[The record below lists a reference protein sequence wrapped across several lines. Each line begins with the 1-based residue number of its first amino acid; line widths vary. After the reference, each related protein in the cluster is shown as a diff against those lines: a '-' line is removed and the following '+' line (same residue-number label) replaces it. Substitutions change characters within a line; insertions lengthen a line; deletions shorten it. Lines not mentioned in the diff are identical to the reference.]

1 MDLSNLSIK
10 KIREL
15 IVFTALLVVALWK
28 FDVVL
33 DVLKTIG
40 QIIFPFILGGAIVFV
55 INVPMSFLEK
65 KIFENIK
72 KENKAA
78 RKLARPVS
86 LLLTIV
92 LVVGVIA
99 LVMIGVIPQLTK
111 TMGTLMINI
120 TDFIPQIKIW
130 IRDFFHDNREIM
142 KLVDQ
147 VQFNPDQAIRWG
159 ISLLGNGAGNMM
171 NTTVSAVGSVV
182 SGLATFFI
190 AFSFA
195 CYVLFQKEKLHVQI
209 RKVLFAFLPKQ
220 KADAFLKVCSLT
232 YRTFANFLTGQC
244 LEAVI
249 LGCMFVVTLSILR
262 MPYAL
267 LIGVLIAF
275 TALIPIF
282 GAFIGCAVGGFL
294 IFMVSPKQ
302 AIIFIIV
309 FLVLQQI
316 EGNLIYPHVVGESV
330 GLPSIWVLAA
340 VTIGG
345 NLMGIVG
352 MLVFIPLLSVVYTIF
367 RQVVY
372 LRLKKRHIKQVT
384 ATDIEEYTEKETAS
398 TEKI

>member
-1 MDLSNLSIK
+1 M
-10 KIREL
+10 
-15 IVFTALLVVALWK
+15 FTALLVVALWK

-65 KIFENIK
+65 KIFENVK

-111 TMGTLMINI
+111 TMGSLMINI

-142 KLVDQ
+142 NLVDQ

-195 CYVLFQKEKLHVQI
+195 CYVLFRKKSCMYRSEKYFL
-209 RKVLFAFLPKQ
+209 LFFQNKKQ
-220 KADAFLKVCSLT
+220 MHFLKS
-232 YRTFANFLTGQC
+232 
-244 LEAVI
+244 
-249 LGCMFVVTLSILR
+249 
-262 MPYAL
+262 
-267 LIGVLIAF
+267 VL
-275 TALIPIF
+275 
-282 GAFIGCAVGGFL
+282 
-294 IFMVSPKQ
+294 
-302 AIIFIIV
+302 
-309 FLVLQQI
+309 
-316 EGNLIYPHVVGESV
+316 
-330 GLPSIWVLAA
+330 
-340 VTIGG
+340 
-345 NLMGIVG
+345 
-352 MLVFIPLLSVVYTIF
+352 
-367 RQVVY
+367 
-372 LRLKKRHIKQVT
+372 
-384 ATDIEEYTEKETAS
+384 
-398 TEKI
+398 